1 MSFRAH
7 FPRDYPQTPPTL
19 LLTEELIHPNW
30 QYPTRGLQLPHLTK
44 EGWDPDMTIP
54 KVGKQLCVAGDQ
66 LVSINVYQCFSLGF
80 RTSYM
85 KASCNVLVS
94 LFVVC

>member
-1 MSFRAH
+1 MLSSRLLCRTNTQEIGKVSFRAH

-54 KVGKQLCVAGDQ
+54 KVGKGAVAVQQYQQASG
-66 LVSINVYQCFSLGF
+66 VY
-80 RTSYM
+80 
-85 KASCNVLVS
+85 
-94 LFVVC
+94 